1 MTCTSPSSLPITW
14 LTLVCTTNWVV
25 GWHDILNIYIRN
37 HTRTHARTPAP
48 IIFYLWCLGTREFKR
63 PREAIKVVD
72 EEGEEIEV
80 EVASCSWFLGV
91 TWRNDVKPNE
101 GGELDIK
108 GTAH

>member
-1 MTCTSPSSLPITW
+1 
-14 LTLVCTTNWVV
+14 
-25 GWHDILNIYIRN
+25 
-37 HTRTHARTPAP
+37 
-48 IIFYLWCLGTREFKR
+48 
-63 PREAIKVVD
+63 VD

-80 EVASCSWFLGV
+80 VVASCSWFLGV